1 MEAALALEVKDVV
14 KGFRIPS
21 EARGTVREQVF
32 GILRRRTMRTL
43 EVLKGVSF
51 SLRRGE
57 TLGIMG
63 RNGAGKTTLLKI
75 VSGIYPP
82 DGGSVLNHEPVTP
95 ILGLGLGWS
104 YELDAVDNILIAT
117 TVMGMTLREAK
128 SAVDEILD
136 FAGLAEFRG
145 LPLRHYSAGMG
156 ERLAYATA
164 FRAVRGVLVMD
175 EVLAV
180 GDLAFRE
187 RCQDRFREL
196 TAAGHASVLVTHAHL
211 QVEQFC
217 ERGLLLED
225 GQISLSGSGAEV
237 ARAYQDRLGAGGAE
251 IGSAPTSAEAAGAE

>member
-1 MEAALALEVKDVV
+1 MPAPLALEVEDVV
-14 KGFRIPS
+14 KRFRIPS
-21 EARGTVREQVF
+21 EPRRTVREQVF
-32 GILRRRTMRTL
+32 GLLRPRTKRTL
-43 EVLKGVSF
+43 EVLKGISF

-82 DGGSVLNHEPVTP
+82 DGGRVVNHEPVTP

-128 SAVDEILD
+128 SAVDEILE
-136 FAGLAEFRG
+136 FAGLSEFRG
-145 LPLRHYSAGMG
+145 MPLRHYSAGMG
-156 ERLAYATA
+156 ERLAYSTA
-164 FRAVRGVLVMD
+164 FRAVRGILVMD

-180 GDLAFRE
+180 GDLAFRQ
-187 RCQDRFREL
+187 RCQERFREL
-196 TAAGHASVLVTHAHL
+196 TAAGHASVLVTHTPP
-211 QVEQFC
+211 QVAQFC

-225 GQISLSGSGAEV
+225 GRISLSGTGAEI
-237 ARAYQDRLGAGGAE
+237 AAAYTERLGGGGAE
-251 IGSAPTSAEAAGAE
+251 IGSAPDAPEAARSG